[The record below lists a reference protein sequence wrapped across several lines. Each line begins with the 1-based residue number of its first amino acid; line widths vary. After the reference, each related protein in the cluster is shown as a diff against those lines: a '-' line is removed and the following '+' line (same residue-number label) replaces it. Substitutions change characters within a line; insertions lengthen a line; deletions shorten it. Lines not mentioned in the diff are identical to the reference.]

1 MCQGLHKRNRKGPL
15 LRRAHHTQCRD
26 FPFATISKDIC
37 YSRAHQGIKGVYCF
51 EPREESHCMDVE
63 VILQKGAAAWCKEP
77 EESVSRDGGRMLYLM
92 QQDYIMSDGRGPLCS
107 HL

>member
-1 MCQGLHKRNRKGPL
+1 
-15 LRRAHHTQCRD
+15 
-26 FPFATISKDIC
+26 
-37 YSRAHQGIKGVYCF
+37 
-51 EPREESHCMDVE
+51 MDVE

>member
-1 MCQGLHKRNRKGPL
+1 MLPFLRTYVTAEHTKELKGFIAL
-15 LRRAHHTQCRD
+15 SLEKNH
-26 FPFATISKDIC
+26 
-37 YSRAHQGIKGVYCF
+37 
-51 EPREESHCMDVE
+51 MDVE